1 MRLLILLS
9 ILLAFTCSC
18 ASTGA
23 TKSEKQ
29 NAILKMADETL
40 AELVHEKPHVKQQI
54 NASPGY
60 AVFSN
65 ANVNI
70 ILASFGGGHG
80 VVKNTAA
87 GKTIFMRMGEVGVG
101 VGAGVK
107 DYRLVMIF
115 QNQAVMDKFID
126 QGWVFGAQ
134 ADAAAKASD
143 AGGAAG
149 GEAVVNGIA
158 IYQLTEAGLA
168 LQATVKG
175 TKFWRDESLN

>member
-1 MRLLILLS
+1 
-9 ILLAFTCSC
+9 
-18 ASTGA
+18 
-23 TKSEKQ
+23 
-29 NAILKMADETL
+29 
-40 AELVHEKPHVKQQI
+40 
-54 NASPGY
+54 
-60 AVFSN
+60 
-65 ANVNI
+65 
-70 ILASFGGGHG
+70 
-80 VVKNTAA
+80 
-87 GKTIFMRMGEVGVG
+87 MRMGEVGVG

-115 QNQAVMDKFID
+115 QNQTVMDKFID

-175 TKFWRDESLN
+175 TKFWRDDSLN